1 MGLDRPTRRLI
12 DKAHRVARL
21 QKDEMSPVGAGPS
34 ALLMLDEG
42 VSAEESLSA
51 REEQESLSRR
61 LERLGGTE
69 RSIVL
74 LKYGF
79 SGEPPMALEQIG
91 DRLGVTL
98 TEVQKQFASAMR
110 KLGQHVGTDVVFL
123 GHARESRVG

>member
-1 MGLDRPTRRLI
+1 
-12 DKAHRVARL
+12 
-21 QKDEMSPVGAGPS
+21 MSPVGGASP

-51 REEQESLSRR
+51 REERESLPQR
-61 LERLGGTE
+61 LERLGGSE

-91 DRLGVTL
+91 ERLGITL
-98 TEVQKQFASAMR
+98 TEAQKHFASAMR